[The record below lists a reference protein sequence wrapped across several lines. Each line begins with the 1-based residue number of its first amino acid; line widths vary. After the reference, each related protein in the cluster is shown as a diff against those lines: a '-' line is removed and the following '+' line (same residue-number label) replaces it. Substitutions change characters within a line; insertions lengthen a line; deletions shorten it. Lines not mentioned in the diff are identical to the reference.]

1 MLLIFA
7 LHPIFPKTLP
17 PTISLSTLS
26 YYAFSLWLES
36 LCIVDLHS
44 LSLFLSILLSF
55 TTNMLPSA
63 LLSTRQS
70 FCSSPNTPP
79 HSLTHSLTPLT
90 QSLIHHG
97 TTQPTPYLLTYF
109 LYYSLM
115 LLACSSS
122 PHSSSCIL
130 PCAAVTL
137 HSCHNC

>member
-7 LHPIFPKTLP
+7 RHPIFPKTLP
-17 PTISLSTLS
+17 PTISLFTLS
-26 YYAFSLWLES
+26 YYAF
-36 LCIVDLHS
+36 
-44 LSLFLSILLSF
+44 FLSILLLF

-97 TTQPTPYLLTYF
+97 TTQQCPYLLTYL

-130 PCAAVTL
+130 PCASVTL

>member
-79 HSLTHSLTPLT
+79 HSLTHSLHLHSLSFTTAPLNHLLT
-90 QSLIHHG
+90 
-97 TTQPTPYLLTYF
+97 YLLTYF